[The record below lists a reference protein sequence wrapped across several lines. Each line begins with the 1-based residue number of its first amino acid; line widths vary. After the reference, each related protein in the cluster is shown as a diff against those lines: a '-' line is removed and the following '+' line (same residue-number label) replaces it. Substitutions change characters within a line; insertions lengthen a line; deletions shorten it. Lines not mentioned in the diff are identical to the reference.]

1 MEHVHEGSASRAAVQ
16 PEDEEVGRF
25 DVLKRLGVLLEEE
38 MIKELVGFSPDRDVS
53 GLGVEVQ
60 LGV

>member
-1 MEHVHEGSASRAAVQ
+1 MHEGSASRAAVQ
-16 PEDEEVGRF
+16 PEDEKVGRL
-25 DVLKRLGVLLEEE
+25 DVLKRLGILPEEE
-38 MIKELVGFSPDRDVS
+38 VIKELVGFSPDRDVS